1 MLIATFGP
9 STGWAGKTID
19 YESGVFTLEE
29 QGQISASNVLS
40 YDRQGHL
47 EWAYGGLR
55 EWVAAEA
62 QQTRPIVAPLMGSA
76 VGGAA
81 SSSPATNRRPL
92 LIAAVVV
99 AAVVAII
106 VIVAAISSVG
116 STDQAAG
123 PTGTTAAAA
132 PASGTMTAVFTW
144 PGGGA
149 SNDIRNSKPFTLEGG
164 HQRVAVSSQEI
175 VTEYSMSTQG
185 WTIESA
191 DGGSEMEMVNPASFG
206 ESQSDLY
213 LPAGS
218 YYLSS
223 NTVDCTWT
231 LTVSEER

>member
-19 YESGVFTLEE
+19 YESGVFTLEG

-81 SSSPATNRRPL
+81 SSSPATNARPL
-92 LIAAVVV
+92 VIVGVVV
-99 AAVVAII
+99 AVVIALI
-106 VIVAAISSVG
+106 VIVAAVG
-116 STDQAAG
+116 SGGSVDG
-123 PTGTTAAAA
+123 GGGTSGGSGAA
-132 PASGTMTAVFTW
+132 PANGVMTAVFTW

-149 SNDIRNSKPFTLEGG
+149 GNDIRNSKPFTLEGG

-175 VTEYSMSTQG
+175 VTEYSMSMQG
-185 WTIESA
+185 WTLESA
-191 DGGSEMEMVNPASFG
+191 DGGSEMEMVNPANFG

-223 NTVDCTWT
+223 NTIDCTWT
-231 LTVSEER
+231 LTVFEER

>member
-1 MLIATFGP
+1 MRTRHIVIGIAVIALA
-9 STGWAGKTID
+9 AGA
-19 YESGVFTLEE
+19 GLA
-29 QGQISASNVLS
+29 ISAALKSS
-40 YDRQGHL
+40 RD
-47 EWAYGGLR
+47 
-55 EWVAAEA
+55 AA
-62 QQTRPIVAPLMGSA
+62 
-76 VGGAA
+76 
-81 SSSPATNRRPL
+81 
-92 LIAAVVV
+92 
-99 AAVVAII
+99 
-106 VIVAAISSVG
+106 
-116 STDQAAG
+116 
-123 PTGTTAAAA
+123 TAAATPQPTPTTKVWMA
-132 PASGTMTAVFTW
+132 AFRWS
-144 PGGGA
+144 GGGP

-175 VTEYSMSTQG
+175 VTEYSMSMQG